1 MDIVF
6 MGTPDF
12 AVPALE
18 AVVEAEGIEV
28 QGVISQPDRKKGRG
42 QKLQPTS
49 VKKKALEYDLEV
61 FQPEDISEGIDKLK
75 EWDPEVIAVVAYGQI
90 LPEEV
95 LNLPEHG
102 CINVHSSLLPKYRG
116 AAPIHRAIINGDQI
130 TGVTTMKLEQGMD
143 TGDMILQQEV
153 EITAED
159 TVGSLHDRLALV
171 GGELLVETLVA
182 IADGSVSYQEQD
194 HAAATYA
201 DKVDKKE
208 GEVDWGQSAED
219 IWNLIR
225 GFNPWPGA
233 YTYYQGQRLKLWASQ
248 VVDQEKVNEKIEP
261 GTIVEL
267 DHDLGIVV
275 QTGQGQLVLTK
286 LQPASKQKMSATDYL
301 LGYDIEVGSK
311 LGD

>member
-18 AVVEAEGIEV
+18 ALVKAEAIEV
-28 QGVISQPDRKKGRG
+28 QGVISQPDRRRGRG

-49 VKKKALEYDLEV
+49 VKEKALEYDLEV
-61 FQPEDISEGIDKLK
+61 FQPEDIADGVVKLK
-75 EWDPEVIAVVAYGQI
+75 EWAPEVIAVVAYGQL

-95 LNLPEHG
+95 LNLPQYG
-102 CINVHSSLLPKYRG
+102 CINLHSSLLPKYRG
-116 AAPIHRAIINGDQI
+116 AAPIHRAILNGDQI

-143 TGDMILQQEV
+143 TGDMILQHEV

-194 HAAATYA
+194 DAAATYA
-201 DKVDKKE
+201 AKVDKKE
-208 GEVDWGQSAED
+208 GEVDWGQSAEE

-233 YTYYQGQRLKLWASQ
+233 YTYYQGQLLKLWASQ
-248 VVDQEKVNEKIEP
+248 VVDQEKVNQEVEA
-261 GTIVEL
+261 GTVIEL

-275 QTGQGQLVLTK
+275 QTGQGQLVLTE
-286 LQPASKQKMSATDYL
+286 LQPASKQRMSATDYL
-301 LGYDIEVGSK
+301 LGYDIEIGSK